1 MFNAMKYFGDYLLGN
16 NGIEHNVFQPT
27 EDAALDDASWSE
39 LRRRRRR

>member
-16 NGIEHNVFQPT
+16 NGIEKSVPPPSGN
-27 EDAALDDASWSE
+27 EEAWDE